1 MKIDIV
7 KTRARTESRY
17 PKPFDDPA
25 KARPGLVFVSVPM
38 ALTRPGARA

>member
-17 PKPFDDPA
+17 PKPFDEPCQS
-25 KARPGLVFVSVPM
+25 K
-38 ALTRPGARA
+38 TRPRLRERANGAD